1 MIQNLSPLSAENH
14 IQVSKHMCTKT
25 KIKTF
30 ENKQYLQNHSRNIQ
44 KKNMRHN
51 LRHTLKLL
59 FM

>member
-14 IQVSKHMCTKT
+14 IRVSKHMCTKT

-51 LRHTLKLL
+51 L
-59 FM
+59 